1 MYVISRFFY
10 LSSDFFFRLILE
22 RQFPWS
28 RNNLHGWDPR
38 ICSVLLLRVRRKMVA
53 SNTLQRYPET
63 FDLAANAVNAALRG
77 ATVEGIDLFAKASW
91 DRGWGRG
98 WREWGTGWGGWGGRV
113 GVSGV
118 GRGGVGGWRAVVGD
132 WEWGCGGVGLV
143 GGVEGWRALVSHPSL
158 LRRWGVLSLA
168 RRGRQERSPIIVYPR
183 VKGVVSLLAG
193 LLADLLAGFR
203 APLLACLRLPSRWL
217 ARLPSRSIAPSLL
230 ARLFVGSCWHAC
242 LLFPR
247 PLARSLA
254 CSLARSHTHPVS
266 PLLPSLVFFSLSVLL
281 PRSLVQGS
289 VWPPHPRTRFPCLD
303 SSTGRV
309 KNVLLPP
316 LLLETA
322 IALLGFHRAD
332 ANLTPELKVSFGVL
346 GCIMF
351 VPFDLGWVGLGWVG
365 LGWFC

>member
-132 WEWGCGGVGLV
+132 WEWGCGVGWGG
-143 GGVEGWRALVSHPSL
+143 GGVAGACIPPFPSAA
-158 LRRWGVLSLA
+158 V
-168 RRGRQERSPIIVYPR
+168 GRFI
-183 VKGVVSLLAG
+183 
-193 LLADLLAGFR
+193 
-203 APLLACLRLPSRWL
+203 
-217 ARLPSRSIAPSLL
+217 SRSKGPPRTVPYNCIS
-230 ARLFVGSCWHAC
+230 SC
-242 LLFPR
+242 
-247 PLARSLA
+247 
-254 CSLARSHTHPVS
+254 
-266 PLLPSLVFFSLSVLL
+266 
-281 PRSLVQGS
+281 QGS
-289 VWPPHPRTRFPCLD
+289 
-303 SSTGRV
+303 G
-309 KNVLLPP
+309 
-316 LLLETA
+316 
-322 IALLGFHRAD
+322 
-332 ANLTPELKVSFGVL
+332 
-346 GCIMF
+346 
-351 VPFDLGWVGLGWVG
+351 
-365 LGWFC
+365 